1 MGKKHRTAGNVLI
14 AIVLLAGF
22 ALPAH
27 AELDGVVLAIPTGD
41 KLTVLVD
48 ERVLTVRLREIDAP
62 EPGQPFSARAVQSLA
77 RLCLDKPV
85 TVDEI
90 GIDKPRGVFGH
101 VECAEIDA
109 GAEQVRRG
117 MAWVY
122 VEAPPDSSLRSLQ
135 AEAQAA
141 GSGLWS
147 RANPTP
153 PWAWRGEEWQVD

>member
-1 MGKKHRTAGNVLI
+1 M
-14 AIVLLAGF
+14 VLLTAFAPLAKAG
-22 ALPAH
+22 LT
-27 AELDGVVLAIPTGD
+27 GVVVDVPAGD
-41 KLTVLVD
+41 KLTVLAD
-48 ERVLTVRLREIDAP
+48 ERVLTLRLGDIDAP

-77 RLCLDKPV
+77 RLCLAKPV

-101 VECAEIDA
+101 VLCGDVDA

-147 RANPTP
+147 GSDPTP
-153 PWAWRGEEWQVD
+153 PWVWRREDRQVN